1 MDFFKFVP
9 GADPSYLTDGEAI
22 NGIKTAMWAERYTE
36 LGEFEF
42 RAKESSLLNLKLPVG
57 TIVSHVA
64 SEEPMMVNRIELDDD
79 VKDSENE
86 WVITGNSLESYFK
99 HRIIGDDIETY
110 VIGGDRLY
118 VNMDTYTLA
127 FDTSW
132 AQTVQMIKD
141 HLKTNFNIP
150 NDNLNGWDIISNEQ
164 HTVVSPITVPRTI
177 KPQTLYAAMQELL
190 AIDDFGIKVV
200 RPNAGNVDPTK
211 TEFRIHNGLDL
222 RNTVIF
228 SHAFGDLEKTKY
240 FWSDE
245 ALKTEYY
252 CISTYYRLRS
262 DDGVAGFPRRVLLVD
277 CTDLDAHLS
286 DTEVVDGPT
295 ADDIGSSM
303 DIRGKQAL
311 RAWNSSAIITTNIS
325 RTTQYKYRTDYK
337 VGDIVSV
344 RANYGAEAVK
354 RVTEYVE
361 FQDENGESGYPT
373 LSALNE

>member
-1 MDFFKFVP
+1 MDFFKFIP

-22 NGIKTAMWAERYTE
+22 NGIKKAMWAERYRD

-42 RAKESSLLNLKLPVG
+42 RAPESSLLNLNLPVG

-64 SEEPMMVNRIELDDD
+64 SQEPMMVTRIELDDE

-86 WVITGNSLESYFK
+86 WVIAGNSLESYFK
-99 HRIIGDDIETY
+99 HRVIGDDIESTIFLGERSY
-110 VIGGDRLY
+110 ST
-118 VNMDTYTLA
+118 MDVYTLA

-141 HLKTNFNIP
+141 HLTDTFNIP
-150 NDNLNGWDIISNEQ
+150 DDEVAGWDIISNEQ
-164 HTVVSPITVPRTI
+164 HTVTSPITEARTI
-177 KPQTLYAAMQELL
+177 RPQTLYSAVQELL

-222 RNTVIF
+222 RNSVIF
-228 SHAFGDLEKTKY
+228 SHAFGDLEKTRY
-240 FWSDE
+240 FWSEE

-252 CISTYYRLRS
+252 CVSTYYRLRS
-262 DDGVAGFPRRVLLVD
+262 DDGPAGFPRRVVLVD
-277 CTDLDAHLS
+277 CTDMDGHLD
-286 DTEVVDGPT
+286 
-295 ADDIGSSM
+295 
-303 DIRGKQAL
+303 DIRGQQAL
-311 RAWNSSAIITTNIS
+311 RAWNAADIITTNIS
-325 RTTQYKYRTDYK
+325 RTTQHKYRTDYN

-354 RVTEYVE
+354 RVIEYVE

-373 LSALNE
+373 LSIEGGFAPYIAPRN